1 MFSSRLTE
9 ASVVPERIDTPQ
21 EARAAISARGAAV
34 AQGLHTEEDALAFA
48 AEVLGD
54 KRIRLGRQFEA
65 SMRNHQR
72 EAAVVDAQPVDARGR
87 KRSFGKPGERMTAH
101 NDGFAFGDYAPDH
114 LFLWCKRPAESGG
127 DSFLI
132 DAWKLTELLAADP
145 ATADLAEFCRTVD
158 VDHSEPNFA
167 QSTYAPIVRVVP
179 SGRVQARYHP
189 YLAPVPGST
198 RPVDADMIA
207 RWNDTV
213 LHVRDTGPMFRA
225 EAGEMICVD
234 NYRLLHGR
242 DGYTDPARE
251 LYSIWGWTT
260 DAVAVPVQQLDI
272 VEPDLAGLT
281 G

>member
-9 ASVVPERIDTPQ
+9 ASVVPERIDTPAQ
-21 EARAAISARGAAV
+21 ARAAIEADGAAV
-34 AQGLHTEEDALAFA
+34 VGGVHTEEQALDFA
-48 AEVLGD
+48 SKVMGD
-54 KRIRLGRQFEA
+54 KMLRLGRQFEA
-65 SMRNHQR
+65 SMRNHER
-72 EAAVVDAQPVDARGR
+72 EAAVVDAQPVDGRGR
-87 KRSFGKPGERMTAH
+87 KRSFGMPGERMTAH
-101 NDGFAFGDYAPDH
+101 NDGFAFGDFAPDF

-132 DAWKLTELLAADP
+132 DAWKLSELLAADS

-158 VDHSEPNFA
+158 IDHSEPNFA
-167 QSTYAPIVRVVP
+167 QGTYSPIVRTVS

-189 YLAPVPGST
+189 YLAPVPGSP
-198 RPVDADMIA
+198 RPEDAEMIA
-207 RWNDTV
+207 RWSDTV

-225 EAGEMICVD
+225 GAGDMICVD

-260 DAVAVPVQQLDI
+260 DAVAVPAQQLDI
-272 VEPDLAGLT
+272 VEPDLSALAG
-281 G
+281 